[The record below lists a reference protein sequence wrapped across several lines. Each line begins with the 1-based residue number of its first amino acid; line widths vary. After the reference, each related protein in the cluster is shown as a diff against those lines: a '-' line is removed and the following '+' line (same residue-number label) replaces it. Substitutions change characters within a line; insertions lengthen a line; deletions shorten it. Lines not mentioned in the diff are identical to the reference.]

1 MIKLEKIAIQTT
13 TVTCCKSTCKAVFT
27 ASIEEFIPQGGRYGN
42 DDHKYHPDYV
52 VECPHCKT
60 NNLVTDPKFDIRYVT
75 PSQLNKE
82 KRMALATKIRKA
94 TVSLF
99 KEIGHLF
106 YRVMGID

>member
-13 TVTCCKSTCKAVFT
+13 TVTCVRSTCKAVFT
-27 ASIEEFIPQGGRYGN
+27 ASIEEFTPQGGRYVDG
-42 DDHKYHPDYV
+42 KYHADYV

-75 PSQLNKE
+75 PSQMKKE
-82 KRMALATKIRKA
+82 KRMAIATKIRKT

-99 KEIGHLF
+99 KEIGQLF
-106 YRVMGID
+106 DRIMGL